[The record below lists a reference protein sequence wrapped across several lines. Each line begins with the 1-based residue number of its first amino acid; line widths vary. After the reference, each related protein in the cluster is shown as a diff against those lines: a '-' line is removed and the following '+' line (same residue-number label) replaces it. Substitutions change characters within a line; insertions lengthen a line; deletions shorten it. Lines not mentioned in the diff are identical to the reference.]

1 MELADFLFTYFSLES
16 PERIGSYYTSLE
28 RYFQGEYSAVGIV
41 GNGSELTEKFR
52 KPVLQI

>member
-1 MELADFLFTYFSLES
+1 MELAVFLFTSES

-28 RYFQGEYSAVGIV
+28 RYFQGEHKAVGIV
-41 GNGSELTEKFR
+41 ENGSELTEKFR